1 MKTNPKPNRNIFFGR
16 LTAPAAVAV
25 ALLLTACGG
34 GGDDNENNP
43 SPNPGT
49 TPSVP
54 GPSTPVVM
62 PGVPVAYAPGTLSAT
77 ALDHV
82 NRSITNCGYNP
93 MTAVTDLTIAA
104 LAHVNYVALDSYRYG
119 HDEIPGKPGFTGVSH
134 YERIRAAGGSEERA
148 RSASEGVGGLG
159 TIHGREGINLLS
171 APLHQADLLR
181 QWSEIGVGTVPY
193 PGNSGTGAT
202 LVLVYGGTELNNVQA
217 HGVRTFPCAGT
228 TDLGGQGG
236 PETPDPF
243 PGLNGDFG
251 PGLNFETNKGGVIVV
266 DSITL
271 RNEATGQMVPVMEV
285 KGHNLTAQVWRS
297 MYVSRGHLSDNTSY
311 RVEARG
317 KTFAT
322 TNGNDSPVAWE
333 RNYSF
338 KTF

>member
-1 MKTNPKPNRNIFFGR
+1 MNFSRSHII
-16 LTAPAAVAV
+16 LVTAI
-25 ALLLTACGG
+25 ALSLTACGG
-34 GGDDNENNP
+34 GGSDDENNP
-43 SPNPGT
+43 GANPNPNPGT
-49 TPSVP
+49 TPIVP
-54 GPSTPVVM
+54 VPSTPAVM
-62 PGVPVAYAPGTLSAT
+62 PGVPVTYAPESLSAT
-77 ALDHV
+77 ALDYV
-82 NRSITNCGYNP
+82 NRSITNCGYNS
-93 MTAVTDLTIAA
+93 MTSVTDLTTAA
-104 LAHVNYVALDSYRYG
+104 KNHANYVALDGYKNG
-119 HDEIPGKPGFTGVSH
+119 HDEAPNKPGFTGASH
-134 YERIRAAGGSEERA
+134 YERIKAAGGSEDRA
-148 RSASEGVGGLG
+148 QAASEGVGNLG
-159 TIHGREGINLLS
+159 VIQGRAGINLLS

-181 QWSEIGVGTVPY
+181 QWSEIGVGAAPY
-193 PGNSGTGAT
+193 TDGTGASV
-202 LVLVYGGTELNNVQA
+202 VLVYGGTQLNTVPA

-228 TDLGGQGG
+228 VDLAGQGG

-243 PGLNGDFG
+243 PGLNGEFG

-285 KGHNLTAQVWRS
+285 KGHNLTGQAWRS
-297 MYVSRGHLSDNTSY
+297 MYVSRGYLTDNTSY